1 MLTPRTTRGNWRKKK
16 KNGVQPEID
25 RDSCPIVTSTIT
37 AVLVAPL
44 IAEIDGDVTERR
56 DLRLRTPNEL
66 TPVYKARRM
75 NVRCQFCV

>member
-1 MLTPRTTRGNWRKKK
+1 MPT
-16 KNGVQPEID
+16 
-25 RDSCPIVTSTIT
+25 IVTSTIT
-37 AVLVAPL
+37 AALVAL
-44 IAEIDGDVTERR
+44 LAEIDGDVTERR